1 MEHIVQFG
9 INIDDEVIK
18 RTVME
23 SGVKTIEA
31 QIKQEII
38 NKVFTTYQYRNANP
52 AREPLSTWT
61 QNIVADTLAENR
73 DAIINQ
79 AAAIL
84 AEKMAKSTKV
94 REAVIAKTAE

>member
-9 INIDDEVIK
+9 INIDDEAIK

-31 QIKQEII
+31 QIKQAII
-38 NKVFTTYQYRNANP
+38 NKVFTSYRYGNANP
-52 AREPLSTWT
+52 ASDPLSTWA
-61 QNIVADTLAENR
+61 QNLVADTLAENR

-79 AAAIL
+79 AAAVL

-94 REAVIAKTAE
+94 REAVIAKAAE